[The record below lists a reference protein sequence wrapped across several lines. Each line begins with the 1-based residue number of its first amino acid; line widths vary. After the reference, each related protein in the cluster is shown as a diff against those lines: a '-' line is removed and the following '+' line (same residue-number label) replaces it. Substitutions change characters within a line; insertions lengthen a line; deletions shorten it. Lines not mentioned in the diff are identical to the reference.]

1 VIERA
6 RRHGGLFA
14 LLAAFVVAPAASP
27 NVARLV
33 LQPAQVGKG
42 YVMLARA
49 DGKGVNGQVTMNLCG
64 TSYPSERLRTTR
76 LQVNYL
82 KARSTVGVSN
92 EVVTYRSGGA
102 AQAMREA
109 IQHAVTCPHRPI
121 DSGVTGLPKL
131 TFRITRISDPRLL
144 KGYLAVR
151 IDVSGT
157 VKGKHI
163 AQTSYAV
170 YQRLGNVLSGIYSFG
185 TSAAG
190 QRALCLHAAEASAR
204 NLRRGTSGVTSAP
217 TA

>member
-6 RRHGGLFA
+6 RQHGGLFA
-14 LLAAFVVAPAASP
+14 LLAVLVVAPAASP

-64 TSYPSERLRTTR
+64 SDYPSERLRTTR

-82 KARSTVGVSN
+82 RARSTIGVSN
-92 EVVTYRSGGA
+92 EVVTYSSGGA

-109 IQHAVTCPHRPI
+109 IQHAVTCPRRPI
-121 DSGVTGLPKL
+121 DSGVKALPKL
-131 TFRITRISDPRLL
+131 TFRITRISDPHLL

-151 IDVSGT
+151 IDVSAT

-170 YQRLGNVLSGIYSFG
+170 YQRRGNVLSGIYSFG
-185 TSAAG
+185 TSTAG
-190 QRALCLHAAEASAR
+190 QRELCLHAAEESAR